1 MVEIEGLKTTILFM
15 KKMRYVL
22 LLLFTIFICAGC
34 GHNQTST
41 DNNINSDGQQNSI
54 SMYYRSGLTYVPN
67 YTIYIDNETGVLY
80 LNTRTGIT
88 PMYNT
93 DGTLKTAEI
102 ADPSTASDV
111 EEKTNDGL
119 KTTIFIIVAAVC
131 FVVLGICMMPYIKR

>member
-80 LNTRTGIT
+80 L
-88 PMYNT
+88 
-93 DGTLKTAEI
+93 K
-102 ADPSTASDV
+102 
-111 EEKTNDGL
+111 
-119 KTTIFIIVAAVC
+119 
-131 FVVLGICMMPYIKR
+131 